1 MPLQIVRNDIT
12 KMKVDAI
19 VNAANSS
26 LLGGGGVDGCI
37 HRAAGP
43 ELLAECKTLG
53 GCETGSSKITKGYRL
68 PCKYVIHTVGPR
80 WRDGKHGEQEKL
92 VSCYRTSLALAK
104 EHGCETVAFP
114 LISSGIYGY
123 PKDQALKVAIDTI
136 SDFLLE
142 NDMTVYIVIF
152 DRKAYQIS
160 EKLFSDIA
168 AYIDDTY
175 VDAHTD
181 SRASQLR
188 RMQMLSEEAICG
200 APMAASTKSLDDA
213 LSQIDESFS
222 EMLLRKIDEKGM
234 TDAQCYKKA
243 NIDRKLFSKIR
254 SDRLYKPSKPT
265 ALAFAIALELPL
277 DETKEMLMKAGFALS
292 HSNKYDIIIEYFIE
306 NGNYNVF
313 EINEALFAFDQS
325 LLGAYSLKEMVENMN
340 VKKTLGIGIGAVI
353 AGLGAYKYFTG
364 KEPQKYSNKWFD
376 TVSDEVLKT
385 EREVVRKQFCS
396 AGDDFSLAV
405 RLENLLRVFDS
416 VLSKRAWGDETPHGP
431 GYHREHGYNLYKDD

>member
-53 GCETGSSKITKGYRL
+53 GCETGSAKITKGYRL
-68 PCKYVIHTVGPR
+68 PCKYVIHAVGPR
-80 WRDGKHGEQEKL
+80 WRDGNHGEREKL

-188 RMQMLSEEAICG
+188 RMQMLSDEPEEAIFG

-222 EMLLRKIDEKGM
+222 EMLLRKIDELGM

-254 SDRLYKPSKPT
+254 SDKHYKPSKPT
-265 ALAFAIALELPL
+265 AIAFAIALELSL
-277 DETKEMLMKAGFALS
+277 DETRELLMKAGFALS
-292 HSNKYDIIIEYFIE
+292 HSNKFDIIIEFFITK
-306 NGNYNVF
+306 GNYNVF

-325 LLGAYSLKEMVENMN
+325 LLGA
-340 VKKTLGIGIGAVI
+340 
-353 AGLGAYKYFTG
+353 
-364 KEPQKYSNKWFD
+364 
-376 TVSDEVLKT
+376 
-385 EREVVRKQFCS
+385 
-396 AGDDFSLAV
+396 
-405 RLENLLRVFDS
+405 
-416 VLSKRAWGDETPHGP
+416 
-431 GYHREHGYNLYKDD
+431 

>member
-1 MPLQIVRNDIT
+1 ME
-12 KMKVDAI
+12 VDAI

-53 GCETGSSKITKGYRL
+53 GCETGSAKITKGYRL
-68 PCKYVIHTVGPR
+68 PCKYVIHAVGPR
-80 WRDGKHGEQEKL
+80 WRDGKHGEREKL
-92 VSCYRTSLALAK
+92 ISCYRTSLAFAK

-152 DRKAYQIS
+152 DRKAYQIG

-168 AYIDDTY
+168 AYIDDNY
-175 VDAHTD
+175 VDEHTD
-181 SRASQLR
+181 SRSEQSR
-188 RMQMLSEEAICG
+188 RMQMLSDEPEEETFGAPL
-200 APMAASTKSLDDA
+200 APMAASAKTLDDA

-234 TDAQCYKKA
+234 TDARCYKKA

-254 SDRLYKPSKPT
+254 SDKLYKPSKPT

-277 DETKEMLMKAGFALS
+277 DETKELLMKAGFALS
-292 HSNKYDIIIEYFIE
+292 HSNKVDIIIEYFIE
-306 NGNYNVF
+306 HGNYNIF

-325 LLGAYSLKEMVENMN
+325 LLGA
-340 VKKTLGIGIGAVI
+340 
-353 AGLGAYKYFTG
+353 
-364 KEPQKYSNKWFD
+364 
-376 TVSDEVLKT
+376 
-385 EREVVRKQFCS
+385 
-396 AGDDFSLAV
+396 
-405 RLENLLRVFDS
+405 
-416 VLSKRAWGDETPHGP
+416 
-431 GYHREHGYNLYKDD
+431 

>member
-53 GCETGSSKITKGYRL
+53 GCETGSAKITKGYRL
-68 PCKYVIHTVGPR
+68 PCKYVIHAVGPR
-80 WRDGKHGEQEKL
+80 WRDGKHGEREQL
-92 VSCYRTSLALAK
+92 ISCYRTSLALAK

-152 DRKAYQIS
+152 DRKAYQIG

-168 AYIDDTY
+168 AYIDDNY
-175 VDAHTD
+175 VDEHTD
-181 SRASQLR
+181 SRSEQSR
-188 RMQMLSEEAICG
+188 RMQMLSDEPEEETFGAPL
-200 APMAASTKSLDDA
+200 APMAASAKTLDDA

-254 SDRLYKPSKPT
+254 SDKLYKPSKPT

-277 DETKEMLMKAGFALS
+277 DETKELLMKAGFALS
-292 HSNKYDIIIEYFIE
+292 HSNKFDIIIEYFIE
-306 NGNYNVF
+306 HGNYNIF

-325 LLGAYSLKEMVENMN
+325 LLGA
-340 VKKTLGIGIGAVI
+340 
-353 AGLGAYKYFTG
+353 
-364 KEPQKYSNKWFD
+364 
-376 TVSDEVLKT
+376 
-385 EREVVRKQFCS
+385 
-396 AGDDFSLAV
+396 
-405 RLENLLRVFDS
+405 
-416 VLSKRAWGDETPHGP
+416 
-431 GYHREHGYNLYKDD
+431 

>member
-1 MPLQIVRNDIT
+1 MPLHIVRNDIT

-43 ELLAECKTLG
+43 ELLLECKTLG
-53 GCETGSSKITKGYRL
+53 GCETGSAKITKGYRL
-68 PCKYVIHTVGPR
+68 PCKYVIHAVGPR
-80 WRDGKHGEQEKL
+80 WRDGKHGEREKL

-152 DRKAYQIS
+152 DRKAYQIG

-175 VDAHTD
+175 VDEHTD

-188 RMQMLSEEAICG
+188 QMQMLSEEPEKAIYG
-200 APMAASTKSLDDA
+200 APMAASAKSLDDA

-254 SDRLYKPSKPT
+254 SDWLYKPSKPT

-292 HSNKYDIIIEYFIE
+292 HSNKFDIIIEYFIE

-325 LLGAYSLKEMVENMN
+325 LLGA
-340 VKKTLGIGIGAVI
+340 
-353 AGLGAYKYFTG
+353 
-364 KEPQKYSNKWFD
+364 
-376 TVSDEVLKT
+376 
-385 EREVVRKQFCS
+385 
-396 AGDDFSLAV
+396 
-405 RLENLLRVFDS
+405 
-416 VLSKRAWGDETPHGP
+416 
-431 GYHREHGYNLYKDD
+431 

>member
-1 MPLQIVRNDIT
+1 MMPLHIIRNDIT
-12 KMKVDAI
+12 RMKVDAI

-37 HRAAGP
+37 HQAAGP

-53 GCETGSSKITKGYRL
+53 GCETGSAKITKGYKL
-68 PCKYVIHTVGPR
+68 PCQYVIHAVGPR
-80 WRDGKHGEQEKL
+80 WRNGKHGEREKL
-92 VSCYRTSLALAK
+92 ISCYRVSLELAK
-104 EHGCETVAFP
+104 EYGCETVAFP

-123 PKDQALKVAIDTI
+123 PKDQALKIAVDTI

-181 SRASQLR
+181 NRVSRLR
-188 RMQMLSEEAICG
+188 QMQMLSQKDVKEALYD
-200 APMAASTKSLDDA
+200 APLAPGTASTKTLHDA

-222 EMLLRKIDEKGM
+222 EMLLRKIDEKGI

-265 ALAFAIALELPL
+265 VLAFAIALELPL
-277 DETKEMLMKAGFALS
+277 NETKDMLMKAGFALS
-292 HSNKYDIIIEYFIE
+292 HSNKFDIIIEYFIE
-306 NGNYNVF
+306 HGNYNVF

-325 LLGAYSLKEMVENMN
+325 LLGM
-340 VKKTLGIGIGAVI
+340 
-353 AGLGAYKYFTG
+353 
-364 KEPQKYSNKWFD
+364 
-376 TVSDEVLKT
+376 
-385 EREVVRKQFCS
+385 
-396 AGDDFSLAV
+396 
-405 RLENLLRVFDS
+405 
-416 VLSKRAWGDETPHGP
+416 
-431 GYHREHGYNLYKDD
+431 